1 MLNQFEPD
9 TLPPLQD
16 DEFLPPINR
25 WTTVATWL
33 LVGMLTGGVG
43 LAAAIE
49 YNVTVQATAIVRPVN
64 QISTVQ
70 VLSGGTIRR
79 VLVKENHVVQ
89 QGDVIAEL
97 DVVDRTQL
105 LRLQTRRQRLQRY
118 IQQYQNQLAQV
129 DTQLHQVKAQ
139 AIAQSGLLPL
149 SESAT
154 PVKTDPSADHTPIPE
169 GLVEA
174 ALDRLASQAPAT
186 ATQLSTQRDRL
197 QQQQIGLT
205 NQLQYDQTLL
215 QTLDQEL
222 SKSVILAPSD
232 GIVFKLA
239 LAGTGQT
246 VQPGD
251 AIAQIVPQNSP
262 LVVKAR
268 VNVQDISQVDVGQ
281 EAQLRISAYPYP
293 DYGILRGT
301 VQAIA
306 PDITT
311 VGDVHSGLPPYY
323 EITIQPE
330 QPYLEKGDRQY
341 PLQPGMEARADI
353 ISRQETVLQSF
364 LRKLRLWAEV

>member
-16 DEFLPPINR
+16 DEFLPPISR
-25 WTTVATWL
+25 WTTMGAWL
-33 LVGMLTGGVG
+33 LVAMLAGGVG
-43 LAAAIE
+43 LAATIE
-49 YNVTVQATAIVRPVN
+49 YNVTVQAGATVRPTN
-64 QISTVQ
+64 QTSTVQ
-70 VLSGGTIRR
+70 ILSGGTIRR
-79 VLVKENHVVQ
+79 VLVKENQTVR
-89 QGDVIAEL
+89 QGDVMAEL
-97 DVVDRTQL
+97 DVVDRAQL
-105 LRLQTRRQRLQRY
+105 LKLQSRRQRIQRY

-139 AIAQSGLLPL
+139 AIAQSRLVPT
-149 SESAT
+149 SEPAT
-154 PVKTDPSADHTPIPE
+154 PVKSSHSAERVPIPD

-174 ALDRLASQAPAT
+174 AFDRLVIQAPAT
-186 ATQLSTQRDRL
+186 ATELSTQRDRL
-197 QQQQIGLT
+197 QQQRIGLT

-222 SKSVILAPSD
+222 SKLVILAPSD
-232 GIVFKLA
+232 GIVFKLS
-239 LAGTGQT
+239 LTGTGQT

-262 LVVKAR
+262 LVIKAR
-268 VNVQDISQVDVGQ
+268 VDVQDISQVEVGQ
-281 EAQLRISAYPYP
+281 DAQLRISAYPYP

-306 PDITT
+306 PDIATT
-311 VGDVHSGLPPYY
+311 GDIRSGLPPYY
-323 EITIQPE
+323 EVTIQPE

-341 PLQPGMEARADI
+341 LLQPGMEARADI
-353 ISRQETVLQSF
+353 ISRQETVLRSF